1 MTGNDAAAHA
11 RPSARLPVVEEI
23 ARYLVTLIRDEVI
36 GAGEKLPTELTL
48 SRHFNVSRTVVR
60 EAISRLKS
68 DGLVESRQGSGVSVV
83 PASLR
88 RSFKL
93 HESNLDRGQ
102 VIALLELRQ
111 PLEMASARLAAAR
124 HTEEELDAILEA
136 QQRMESSLDW
146 SDEGVQADLDFHH
159 AIAKATGNPFYADFM
174 AFLGGALRASILTA
188 RSESKNPNIKSVTLE
203 EHARIVSAI
212 AERDADRA
220 GQAMLLHLHGA
231 SIRMAMDYR
240 S

>member
-11 RPSARLPVVEEI
+11 RPAARLPVVEEI
-23 ARYLVTLIRDEVI
+23 ARYLVSLIRDEVI

-93 HESNLDRGQ
+93 HESNLDRSQ

-124 HTEEELDAILEA
+124 HTGEELDAILEA

-203 EHARIVSAI
+203 EHARIVAAI